1 VFPGLDR
8 LRDGDSLEARFNAFK
23 IPESNFLVFEANVR
37 TCREGCQPAY
47 CSGGTGRSEPSF
59 GRRRRDV
66 NNDTVA
72 DEDEVSPITVM
83 DGDVNNASA
92 TIFNVTDAVDEEPED
107 EEEEEHVREMI
118 EVADG
123 SFSFR
128 WRKIGRT
135 PLFSCK
141 NKSARSN
148 AFVPAGSRFENGHR
162 GGKKHRREANENSG
176 EHLHNAK

>member
-1 VFPGLDR
+1 MFPGLDR

-37 TCREGCQPAY
+37 TCRDGCQPAY

-66 NNDTVA
+66 NNDTLA

-83 DGDVNNASA
+83 DDDSNNAST
-92 TIFNVTDAVDEEPED
+92 TIFNATDVASDEPDD

-118 EVADG
+118 EVSDG
-123 SFSFR
+123 SLSP
-128 WRKIGRT
+128 RK
-135 PLFSCK
+135 
-141 NKSARSN
+141 
-148 AFVPAGSRFENGHR
+148 NGKTSSPFH
-162 GGKKHRREANENSG
+162 GQ
-176 EHLHNAK
+176 

>member
-1 VFPGLDR
+1 MFPGLDR

-37 TCREGCQPAY
+37 TCRDGCQPAY

-66 NNDTVA
+66 NNDTLA

-83 DGDVNNASA
+83 DDDSNNAS
-92 TIFNVTDAVDEEPED
+92 TIFNATDVAADEPDD

-118 EVADG
+118 EVPQMDRFRLEGMERRLHSTANNIM
-123 SFSFR
+123 SVFS
-128 WRKIGRT
+128 
-135 PLFSCK
+135 
-141 NKSARSN
+141 
-148 AFVPAGSRFENGHR
+148 
-162 GGKKHRREANENSG
+162 
-176 EHLHNAK
+176 

>member
-1 VFPGLDR
+1 MDNYVFPGLDR

-37 TCREGCQPAY
+37 TCRDGCQPAY

-72 DEDEVSPITVM
+72 DENEVSPITMM
-83 DGDVNNASA
+83 DGGTENASTILNA
-92 TIFNVTDAVDEEPED
+92 TSIADDEPEDEED

-118 EVADG
+118 EVDN
-123 SFSFR
+123 FHFVLR
-128 WRKIGRT
+128 R
-135 PLFSCK
+135 
-141 NKSARSN
+141 NKERRLPSTINN
-148 AFVPAGSRFENGHR
+148 AIYILIGSRFENGH
-162 GGKKHRREANENSG
+162 
-176 EHLHNAK
+176 